1 MIIYPY
7 KQFTPDIHPEAF
19 IADNA
24 VITGDVVIGE
34 QSSIWFS
41 AVIRGCCADKDRK
54 RVSIQDLS
62 CLHQSPNRPLLIEDD
77 VTIGHQVTLHS
88 AIIKRML

>member
-41 AVIRGCCADKDRK
+41 AVIRGDVAPTRIGK
-54 RVSIQDLS
+54 RVSI
-62 CLHQSPNRPLLIEDD
+62 HPSPLF
-77 VTIGHQVTLHS
+77 TICRSQIFSMIVRG
-88 AIIKRML
+88 IIFVSSLYL

>member
-41 AVIRGCCADKDRK
+41 AVIRGGCCADKDRK
-54 RVSIQDLS
+54 KSQHTRLELS
-62 CLHQSPNRPLLIEDD
+62 ASKSEPPA
-77 VTIGHQVTLHS
+77 S
-88 AIIKRML
+88 Y

>member
-34 QSSIWFS
+34 QSSIWFLPSSGDVAPTRIGKES
-41 AVIRGCCADKDRK
+41 AYK
-54 RVSIQDLS
+54 
-62 CLHQSPNRPLLIEDD
+62 
-77 VTIGHQVTLHS
+77 T
-88 AIIKRML
+88 

>member
-41 AVIRGCCADKDRK
+41 AVIREMLRRQGSEK
-54 RVSIQDLS
+54 
-62 CLHQSPNRPLLIEDD
+62 E
-77 VTIGHQVTLHS
+77 S
-88 AIIKRML
+88 AYKT